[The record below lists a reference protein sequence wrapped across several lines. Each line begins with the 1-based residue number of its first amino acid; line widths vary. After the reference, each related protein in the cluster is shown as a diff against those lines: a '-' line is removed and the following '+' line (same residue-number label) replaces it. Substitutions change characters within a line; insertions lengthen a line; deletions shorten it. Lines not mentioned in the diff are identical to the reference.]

1 MSDPVIYITGATA
14 SGKSALAMRLANR
27 LGGEIIS
34 VDSMQVYCG
43 LNIGTAKPS
52 AQEQNEIQHH
62 LIDVAQLSEAFDA
75 AQFVSL
81 AQQALKLIWK
91 RGRVPIFCGG
101 TGLYFRALIEGLGES
116 RPSDESLRDEL
127 ALMPIESLVA
137 ELRIKDPEAAKQ
149 VDLKNPRRVLRA
161 IEVIRLTGR
170 PYSEQRIGWNNVDK
184 APQNLFCIS
193 RDVDVL
199 NQRIHKRVDEM
210 FNQGLVEE
218 TQTLIKKGLRNNRNA
233 CQALGYRQVLDLLDG
248 KLDLEN
254 VVHQVKTKTRQCAK
268 RQRSW
273 FRNQMKCKFLEWPDE
288 ENLNS
293 FSEQLLAKI
302 NL

>member
-14 SGKSALAMRLANR
+14 SGKSALAMRLANT

-116 RPSDESLRDEL
+116 PPSDESLRDEL

-149 VDLKNPRRVLRA
+149 LDLKNPRRVLRA

-193 RDVDVL
+193 REVDVL

-254 VVHQVKTKTRQCAK
+254 VVHQVKTKTRQFAK

-273 FRNQMKCKFLEWPDE
+273 FRNQMKCKFLEWSDE

>member
-14 SGKSALAMRLANR
+14 SGKSALAMRLANT

-116 RPSDESLRDEL
+116 PPGDESLRDEL
-127 ALMPIESLVA
+127 AQMPIESLVA
-137 ELRIKDPEAAKQ
+137 ELQIKDPEAAKQ

-193 RDVDVL
+193 REVDVL

-254 VVHQVKTKTRQCAK
+254 VVHQVKTKTRQFAK

-288 ENLNS
+288 ENVNS

>member
-52 AQEQNEIQHH
+52 SQEQNEIQHH

-116 RPSDESLRDEL
+116 PPSDESLRDEL

-254 VVHQVKTKTRQCAK
+254 VVHQVKTKTRQFAK

>member
-14 SGKSALAMRLANR
+14 SGKSALAMRLANT

-116 RPSDESLRDEL
+116 PPGDESLRDEL

-193 RDVDVL
+193 REVDVL

-254 VVHQVKTKTRQCAK
+254 VVHQVKTKTRQFAK

-273 FRNQMKCKFLEWPDE
+273 FRNQMKCKFLEWSDE

>member
-116 RPSDESLRDEL
+116 PPGDESLRDEL

-137 ELRIKDPEAAKQ
+137 ELQIKDPEAAKQ

-193 RDVDVL
+193 REVDVL

-254 VVHQVKTKTRQCAK
+254 VVHQVKTKTRQFAK

-288 ENLNS
+288 ENVNS

>member
-14 SGKSALAMRLANR
+14 SGKSALAMRLANT

-116 RPSDESLRDEL
+116 PPSDESLRDEL

-193 RDVDVL
+193 REVDVL

-254 VVHQVKTKTRQCAK
+254 VAQQVKTKTRQFAK

-288 ENLNS
+288 ENVNS

>member
-14 SGKSALAMRLANR
+14 SGKSALAMRLANT

-52 AQEQNEIQHH
+52 SQEQNEIQHH

-116 RPSDESLRDEL
+116 PPGDESLRDEL

-193 RDVDVL
+193 REVDVL

-254 VVHQVKTKTRQCAK
+254 VVHQVKTKTRQFAK

-288 ENLNS
+288 ENVNS

>member
-14 SGKSALAMRLANR
+14 SGKSALAMRLANT

-116 RPSDESLRDEL
+116 PPGDESLRDEL
-127 ALMPIESLVA
+127 AQMPIESLVT

-149 VDLKNPRRVLRA
+149 VDLKNSRRLLRA

-193 RDVDVL
+193 REVDVL

-254 VVHQVKTKTRQCAK
+254 VVHQVKTKTRQFAK

-273 FRNQMKCKFLEWPDE
+273 FRNQMKCNFLEWPDE
-288 ENLNS
+288 ENVNS

>member
-14 SGKSALAMRLANR
+14 SGKSALAMHLANR

-81 AQQALKLIWK
+81 AKQALKLIWK

-116 RPSDESLRDEL
+116 PPSDESLRDEL

-137 ELRIKDPEAAKQ
+137 ELQIKDPEAAKQ

-184 APQNLFCIS
+184 APQNLFCIN
-193 RDVDVL
+193 REVDVL

-254 VVHQVKTKTRQCAK
+254 VVHQVKTKTRQFAK

-273 FRNQMKCKFLEWPDE
+273 FRNQMKCNFLEWPDE
-288 ENLNS
+288 ENVNS

>member
-14 SGKSALAMRLANR
+14 SGKSALAMRLANT

-116 RPSDESLRDEL
+116 PPGDESLRDEL
-127 ALMPIESLVA
+127 AQMPIESLVA
-137 ELRIKDPEAAKQ
+137 ELQIKDPEAAKQ

-193 RDVDVL
+193 REVDVL

-254 VVHQVKTKTRQCAK
+254 VVHQVKTKTRQFAK

>member
-1 MSDPVIYITGATA
+1 VSDPVIYITGATA
-14 SGKSALAMRLANR
+14 SGKSALAMRLANT

-116 RPSDESLRDEL
+116 PPSDESLRDEL

-193 RDVDVL
+193 REVDVL

-254 VVHQVKTKTRQCAK
+254 VVHQVKTKTRQFAK

-288 ENLNS
+288 EDLNS
-293 FSEQLLAKI
+293 FSEQLLANI

>member
-14 SGKSALAMRLANR
+14 SGKSALAMHLANR

-81 AQQALKLIWK
+81 AKQALKLIWA

-116 RPSDESLRDEL
+116 PPSDESLRDEL

-137 ELRIKDPEAAKQ
+137 ELQIKDPEAAKQ

-184 APQNLFCIS
+184 APQNLFCIN
-193 RDVDVL
+193 REVDVL

-254 VVHQVKTKTRQCAK
+254 VVHQVKTKTRQFAK

-273 FRNQMKCKFLEWPDE
+273 FRNQMKCNFLEWPYE
-288 ENLNS
+288 ENVNS

>member
-116 RPSDESLRDEL
+116 PPSDESLRDEL

-137 ELRIKDPEAAKQ
+137 ELQIKDPEAAKQ

-254 VVHQVKTKTRQCAK
+254 VVHQVKTKTRQFAK

-288 ENLNS
+288 ENVNS

>member
-14 SGKSALAMRLANR
+14 SGKSALAMRLANT

-116 RPSDESLRDEL
+116 PPGDESLRDEL
-127 ALMPIESLVA
+127 AQMPIESLVT
-137 ELRIKDPEAAKQ
+137 ELSIKDPEAAKQ

-254 VVHQVKTKTRQCAK
+254 VVHQVKTKTRQFAK

-273 FRNQMKCKFLEWPDE
+273 FRNQMKCKFLEWSDE

>member
-116 RPSDESLRDEL
+116 PPSDESLRDEL
-127 ALMPIESLVA
+127 AQMPIESLVT
-137 ELRIKDPEAAKQ
+137 ELSIKDPEAAKQ
-149 VDLKNPRRVLRA
+149 VDLKNSRRLLRA

-218 TQTLIKKGLRNNRNA
+218 TKTLIKKGLRNNRNA

-254 VVHQVKTKTRQCAK
+254 VVQQVKTKTRQFAK

-288 ENLNS
+288 ENVNS

>member
-14 SGKSALAMRLANR
+14 SGKSALAMRLANT

-52 AQEQNEIQHH
+52 SQEQNEIQHH

-116 RPSDESLRDEL
+116 PPSDESLRDEL

-254 VVHQVKTKTRQCAK
+254 VVQQVKTKTRQFAK

-288 ENLNS
+288 ENVNS

>member
-14 SGKSALAMRLANR
+14 SGKSALAMRLANT

-81 AQQALKLIWK
+81 AQQALKLIWR

-116 RPSDESLRDEL
+116 PPGDESLRDEL
-127 ALMPIESLVA
+127 AQMPIESLVT

-149 VDLKNPRRVLRA
+149 VDLKNSRRLLRA

-193 RDVDVL
+193 REVDVL

-254 VVHQVKTKTRQCAK
+254 VVHQVKTKTRQFAK

-288 ENLNS
+288 ENVNS

>member
-14 SGKSALAMRLANR
+14 SGKSALAMHLANR

-81 AQQALKLIWK
+81 AKQALKLIWA

-116 RPSDESLRDEL
+116 PPSDESLRDEL
-127 ALMPIESLVA
+127 ALMPIESLIA
-137 ELRIKDPEAAKQ
+137 ELQIKDPEAAKQ

-184 APQNLFCIS
+184 APQNLFCIN
-193 RDVDVL
+193 REVDVL

-254 VVHQVKTKTRQCAK
+254 VVHQVKTKTRQFAK

-273 FRNQMKCKFLEWPDE
+273 FRNQMKCNFLEWPDE
-288 ENLNS
+288 ENVNS

>member
-14 SGKSALAMRLANR
+14 SGKSALAMRLANT

-52 AQEQNEIQHH
+52 SQEQNEIQHH

-116 RPSDESLRDEL
+116 PPGDESLRDEL
-127 ALMPIESLVA
+127 AQMPIESLVT
-137 ELRIKDPEAAKQ
+137 ELSIKDPEAAKQ
-149 VDLKNPRRVLRA
+149 VDLKNSRRLLRA

-170 PYSEQRIGWNNVDK
+170 PYSEQRIGWDNVNK

-193 RDVDVL
+193 REVDVL

-254 VVHQVKTKTRQCAK
+254 VVQQVKTKTRQFAK

-288 ENLNS
+288 ENVNS

>member
-14 SGKSALAMRLANR
+14 SGKSALAMRLANT

-116 RPSDESLRDEL
+116 PPSDESLRDEL

-170 PYSEQRIGWNNVDK
+170 PYSEQRTGWNNVDK

-248 KLDLEN
+248 KFDLEN
-254 VVHQVKTKTRQCAK
+254 VVHQVKTKTRQFAK

-288 ENLNS
+288 EDLNS
-293 FSEQLLAKI
+293 FSEQLLANI

>member
-14 SGKSALAMRLANR
+14 SGKSALAMRLANT

-101 TGLYFRALIEGLGES
+101 SGLYFRALIEGLGES
-116 RPSDESLRDEL
+116 PPSDESLRDEL

-254 VVHQVKTKTRQCAK
+254 VVHQVKTKTRQFAK

-273 FRNQMKCKFLEWPDE
+273 FRNQMKCKFLEWSDE

>member
-27 LGGEIIS
+27 VGGEIIS

-116 RPSDESLRDEL
+116 PPSDESLRDEL

-149 VDLKNPRRVLRA
+149 VDLENPRRVLRA

-193 RDVDVL
+193 REVDVL

-248 KLDLEN
+248 KLNLEN
-254 VVHQVKTKTRQCAK
+254 VVQQVKTKTRQFAK

-288 ENLNS
+288 ENVNS

>member
-14 SGKSALAMRLANR
+14 SGKSALAMRLANT

-116 RPSDESLRDEL
+116 PPSDESLRDEL

-170 PYSEQRIGWNNVDK
+170 PYSEQRIGWDNVDK

-254 VVHQVKTKTRQCAK
+254 VVHQVKTKTRQFAK

-288 ENLNS
+288 ENVNS

>member
-14 SGKSALAMRLANR
+14 SGKSALAMRLANT

-116 RPSDESLRDEL
+116 PPSDESLRDEL

-193 RDVDVL
+193 RQVDVL

-254 VVHQVKTKTRQCAK
+254 VVHQVKTKTRQFAK

-288 ENLNS
+288 EDLNS
-293 FSEQLLAKI
+293 FSEQLLANI

>member
-14 SGKSALAMRLANR
+14 SGKSALAMRLANT

-116 RPSDESLRDEL
+116 PPSDESLRDEL

-193 RDVDVL
+193 REVDVL

-218 TQTLIKKGLRNNRNA
+218 TQILIKKGLRNNRNA

-254 VVHQVKTKTRQCAK
+254 VVHQVKTKTRQFAK

-288 ENLNS
+288 EDLNS
-293 FSEQLLAKI
+293 FSEQLLANI

>member
-116 RPSDESLRDEL
+116 PPGDESLRDEL
-127 ALMPIESLVA
+127 AQMPIESLVT

-193 RDVDVL
+193 REVDVL

-254 VVHQVKTKTRQCAK
+254 VVHQVKTKTRQFAK

-273 FRNQMKCKFLEWPDE
+273 FRNQMKCKFLEWSDE

>member
-116 RPSDESLRDEL
+116 PPSDESLRDEL

-193 RDVDVL
+193 REVDVL

-254 VVHQVKTKTRQCAK
+254 VVHQVKTKTRQFAK

-273 FRNQMKCKFLEWPDE
+273 FRNQMKCKFLEWSDE

>member
-1 MSDPVIYITGATA
+1 MSEPVIYITGATA
-14 SGKSALAMRLANR
+14 SGKSALAMRLANT

-81 AQQALKLIWK
+81 AQQALKIIWK

-116 RPSDESLRDEL
+116 PPSDDSLRDEL

-193 RDVDVL
+193 REVDVL

-254 VVHQVKTKTRQCAK
+254 VVHQVKTKTRQFAK

-273 FRNQMKCKFLEWPDE
+273 FRNQMKCKFLEWSDE

>member
-14 SGKSALAMRLANR
+14 SGKSALAMRLANT

-81 AQQALKLIWK
+81 AQQALKIIWK

-116 RPSDESLRDEL
+116 PPSDESLRDEL

-193 RDVDVL
+193 REVDVL

-254 VVHQVKTKTRQCAK
+254 VVQQVKTKTRQFAK

>member
-14 SGKSALAMRLANR
+14 SGKSALAMRLANT

-116 RPSDESLRDEL
+116 PPGDESLRDEL

-193 RDVDVL
+193 REVDVL

-233 CQALGYRQVLDLLDG
+233 CQALGYRQVLDLMDG

-254 VVHQVKTKTRQCAK
+254 VVHQVKTKTRQFAK